1 MSRLLR
7 NRKLWAG
14 VVGLAL
20 VAALGFGQ
28 AALEREAAAQADG
41 LVWGPIFEV
50 DPLWPNP
57 LPNNWVIGAAIG
69 VSVDD

>member
-1 MSRLLR
+1 MNLLLSRR
-7 NRKLWAG
+7 LWTAAAG
-14 VVGLAL
+14 VAL

-28 AALEREAAAQADG
+28 AALERRAAAQTEG
-41 LVWGPIFEV
+41 LVRGPIFEV
-50 DPLWPNP
+50 DPLWPRP